1 VLRVLAHTDSLFS
14 GPGRMLKFSEA
25 ALSFVPSEAEG
36 GGDHHPERRSQS
48 GNKGMREKVKD
59 ACATSLGIF
68 LLRAFYI
75 SPSLASPPVFRD
87 DHRRV

>member
-1 VLRVLAHTDSLFS
+1 VLAHTDSLFS

-25 ALSFVPSEAEG
+25 ALSFVPSEAG
-36 GGDHHPERRSQS
+36 GGGGEITNPERCSQS

-87 DHRRV
+87 DDRRV